1 MTTYFL
7 IDGENIDAT
16 TWNLL
21 GGKPALEFRPQWD
34 RIAAFLAARFAA
46 PPVKSLFFI
55 NFKGQA
61 QFPFIQA
68 IRLMGVTPILLS
80 GPADQKIVDLAI
92 IRTVDAIANTT
103 APDCPVVLGS
113 HDGGD
118 FAAGMQKLLDQ
129 KRPAAVLGFREYLS
143 DRFNRLAPAGLQL
156 LDLEYDAK
164 AFKAPLPRILVVD
177 IAEYDPAKYL

>member
-21 GGKPALEFRPQWD
+21 GGKPAAEFRPQWE
-34 RIAAFLAARFAA
+34 RIAAFLTARYSA

-55 NFKGQA
+55 NFKGQV

-68 IRLMGVTPILLS
+68 IRMMGVTPILLS

-92 IRTVDAIANTT
+92 IRTMDAIANTT
-103 APDCPVVLGS
+103 EANCPVVLAS

-118 FAAGMQKLLDQ
+118 FANGIQKFLEQ
-129 KRPAAVLGFREYLS
+129 KRTAAVMGFREYIS
-143 DRFNRLAPAGLQL
+143 DRFIRLVPMGLQI

-164 AFKAPLPRILVVD
+164 AFKAPLPRIMVVD
-177 IAEYDPAKYL
+177 IADFDPAKYL